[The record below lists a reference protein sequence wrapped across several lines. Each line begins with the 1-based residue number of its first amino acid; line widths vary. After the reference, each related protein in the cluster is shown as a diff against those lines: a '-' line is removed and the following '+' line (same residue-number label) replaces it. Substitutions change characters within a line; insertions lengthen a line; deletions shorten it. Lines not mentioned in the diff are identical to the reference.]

1 MKKTKLNATTQNFI
15 EIADIHDDVVIFSN
29 KTSCLVLEVTPTNF
43 SLLGKEEQDG
53 RIRSY
58 STFLNS
64 LSFPVQIIIR
74 SRKLDISSYL
84 KLLENE
90 ENKTTNEKL
99 KGQINKYRAFV
110 SEMVKVNTV
119 LDKKFYMVISYSS
132 LEGNEKH
139 EFAESSKIGLRS
151 KAELLHS
158 QLKRINIRAKTLRGE
173 ELTKLFFDFYNEG
186 ADERSSLA

>member
-1 MKKTKLNATTQNFI
+1 MKKTKLNTTTQKFI
-15 EIADIHDDVVIFSN
+15 EIAAIQDDVVIFSN
-29 KTSCLVLEVTPTNF
+29 KSASLVIEVTPTNF

-53 RIRSY
+53 RINSY

-99 KGQINKYRAFV
+99 KDQINKYRAFV
-110 SEMVKVNTV
+110 GEMVKVNTV

-132 LEGNEKH
+132 LEGVVGNEKQ
-139 EFAESSKIGLRS
+139 EFTESSKVALRS

-158 QLKRINIRAKTLRGE
+158 QLKRINIRAKTLSGE

-186 ADERSSLA
+186 AER